1 MKKIFNHLLSLNLT
15 HAWIGFFLYS
25 CLISLLVQFFI
36 LPILFPRFHIG
47 SGLLDGGDWTFYHSK
62 AVELS
67 YVIRDHG
74 WSNWEIKP
82 HGFGILGLMTAIYSF
97 LGIYEP
103 YVLIPFFSILHS
115 VGAISIV
122 LLIEKLGVNR
132 ATSILSSIPFLIFPS
147 SLMWVTQILK
157 DIFSINGSLL
167 ILLGLTGT
175 LSLINKVNIKS
186 KLMNLICSHLL
197 IFIGFVLIWIVRPYF
212 VSISLLFISV
222 IFTII
227 NFYFIFYVFKK
238 KLNFLL
244 FLCILFLQII
254 SLISANQLS
263 KLIKK
268 DFDENAIFGAVPTPV
283 LNDNLIDLDSQDYST
298 QKKPKNILSVQSSNE
313 PSVDDPEDVSPP
325 RLFFKSWSSTNY
337 LPTIIDNEFK
347 KLYLQRIYFY
357 QVQFKAN
364 LTFDLDI
371 DLSSFTKL
379 VLYAPRA
386 IQIAFFSPF
395 PSSWFAEHP
404 SQLSQLMHLI
414 NGFEMIIIYFCFIGF
429 IFSIALWKRKI
440 EFWIFVSF
448 SFFYALVPTY
458 ALPNMGA
465 LIRYRYAAIMILVA
479 LGIGAMLHI
488 YNKKLYESN
497 EIN

>member
-47 SGLLDGGDWTFYHSK
+47 NGLLDGGDWAFYQNK

-67 YVIRDHG
+67 HVIRDHG

-82 HGFGILGLMTAIYSF
+82 DGFGIVGLMTAIYSF

-175 LSLINKVNIKS
+175 LSLINKVNIKF
-186 KLMNLICSHLL
+186 KLMNLIWSYSL

-212 VSISLLFISV
+212 VSISLIFTFV

-227 NFYFIFYVFKK
+227 NFYFIFYIFKK
-238 KLNFLL
+238 KFNFLL
-244 FLCILFLQII
+244 ILCNLFLQII
-254 SLISANQLS
+254 SLTSINQLS
-263 KLIKK
+263 EFIKK
-268 DFDENAIFGAVPTPV
+268 DFDENAIFGAIPSPV

-298 QKKPKNILSVQSSNE
+298 QELKNNLSLQSSDE
-313 PSVDDPEDVSPP
+313 PLVDHSIDVSQPK
-325 RLFFKSWSSTNY
+325 LFFKDWSSSNY
-337 LPTIIDNEFK
+337 LPSIIDNEFK

-357 QVQFKAN
+357 QVQYKAN
-364 LTFDLDI
+364 STFDLDI

-386 IQIAFFSPF
+386 VQIAFFSPF
-395 PSSWFAEHP
+395 PSSWLAEHP
-404 SQLSQLMHLI
+404 SQLSKLMHLI

-448 SFFYALVPTY
+448 SFFYSLVPTY

-479 LGIGAMLHI
+479 LGICAMLHI
-488 YNKKLYESN
+488 YNKKLYENN